1 MSIFRVFLLL
11 VLSTSALSDGG
22 SLLRSCEIKD
32 IECLSKS
39 TEQFLEKTCKGIPD
53 YDIRAI
59 DPLEIPFLNYK
70 LTDDGSIS
78 LHFTNLRITGLRNQT
93 ISDFQMD
100 KTTKSVVLK
109 LNVDLNIVGEITI
122 ESSKQTKSF
131 SGLYSA
137 KATTLATA
145 NYEYDL
151 VTDSNGVQHFKVL
164 PERISC
170 EIVGEP
176 EVSISDDL
184 LQAIQKEE
192 SYKQWRSRNAEKQK
206 EIREKTLCKL
216 VETAYVTVVHNI
228 RAAAKFLPA
237 NAFFKDI

>member
-1 MSIFRVFLLL
+1 MIIFRVFLLL
-11 VLSTSALSDGG
+11 VLSTSAFSDED

-39 TEQFLEKTCKGIPD
+39 TEQFLEKTCKGIPE

-59 DPLEIPFLNYK
+59 DPLEIPSLVHK

-78 LHFTNLRITGLRNQT
+78 LHFKNLRITGLKNQK

-100 KTTKSVVLK
+100 KATKSVLLK

-122 ESSKQTKSF
+122 ESSKMSKPF
-131 SGLYSA
+131 SGMYSA

-151 VTDSNGVQHFKVL
+151 TTDSKGVQHFKVL

-184 LQAIQKEE
+184 LQSLQKEE
-192 SYKQWRSRNAEKQK
+192 SSKEWQSKNIKKQK
-206 EIREKTLCKL
+206 EFREKTICKL
-216 VETAYVTVVHNI
+216 VEKAYVTVVHNI